1 MSARAPTDETT
12 GEQPEGLVTKLQQA
26 GDWGRLEW
34 RLDNLYW
41 IVNKSGRAQQFKLN
55 TQQRKFIRNLR
66 PRNLI
71 LKARQRGFSTLVQI
85 MQLDQ
90 ALFRQTHN
98 GVTIS
103 DTLPNAVK
111 LFAKIRFAYE
121 RLPGFMRQ
129 ALPLGGIT
137 SDGLAIAHQSEHGP
151 ATSTIGVGVSARG
164 GTVQLLHVSELGKI
178 GRRFP
183 ERAEEIKTGA
193 FPAVPQDGCIIVES
207 TAEGAFGL
215 FWDLCEPAIK
225 RAEEGKPETSLD
237 WRLHFFPWY
246 EAEDYRL
253 SPEDTALVEISP
265 ERRRYFDKL
274 EAELGIVLD
283 PQQRAWY
290 VKTEEDLGKKMR
302 QEYPSTPREA
312 FEQAVEG
319 AVYGE
324 QMTWLRRHGRLV
336 DALPINPEYPV
347 NTYWDFG
354 VNDATTIWFHQF
366 IAQQHRWSYYTEGS
380 GKGLRHWWVDVCE
393 AHRAKHG
400 YRWGRHFIPHDAEAE
415 ILGEHVTTKKK
426 ILEGLGMGRGQGG
439 EIVVVPRVANL
450 STGIELTRAALV
462 GNHWFDKRVADPDK
476 GLDMG
481 CGQGIKC
488 LDGYQ
493 FLWDDKRG
501 TWSAEPAHNWASH
514 GADGWRQHAQ
524 GWKDAYGAQGGGG
537 IPGLHAF
544 KNRTRRG

>member
-1 MSARAPTDETT
+1 MSGGADDSLAREL
-12 GEQPEGLVTKLQQA
+12 EQA
-26 GDWGRLEW
+26 GDWRSLEW

-41 IVNKSGRAQQFKLN
+41 IVNKQGQAQQFKLN

-71 LKARQRGFSTLVQI
+71 LKARQRGFSTLIQL

-90 ALFRQTHN
+90 ALFRHTHN

-103 DTLPNAVK
+103 DTLPNAIK
-111 LFAKIRFAYE
+111 LFDKVRFAYE
-121 RLPGFMRQ
+121 RLPEFVRQ
-129 ALPLGGIT
+129 ALPLGRMA
-137 SDGLAIAHQSEHGP
+137 SDGLAVAHQSERGP
-151 ATSTIGVGVSARG
+151 AHSTISVGVSARG

-193 FPAVPQDGCIIVES
+193 FPAVPQDGCIVVES

-215 FWDLCEPAIK
+215 FFDLCEPALK

-253 SPEDTALVEISP
+253 SPEDTALVGIPP

-274 EAELGIVLD
+274 EAELGITLD

-290 VKTEEDLGKKMR
+290 VKTEELQGGKMK

-354 VNDATTIWFHQF
+354 VNDATVIWFHQF
-366 IAQQHRWSYYTEGS
+366 VAQQHRWSYYTEGS
-380 GKGLRHWWVDVCE
+380 GKGLRYWWVDVCE

-400 YRWGRHFIPHDAEAE
+400 YRWGRHFLPHDADAE
-415 ILGEHVTTKKK
+415 ILGEHVTTKRR
-426 ILEGLGMGRGQGG
+426 ILEGLGMGVGQGG
-439 EIVVVPRVANL
+439 EIIVVPRVANL
-450 STGIELTRAALV
+450 STGIELTRAALA
-462 GNHWFDKRVADPDK
+462 GNHWFDRRMADPDR

-493 FLWDDKRG
+493 FIWDRKRG
-501 TWSAEPAHNWASH
+501 TWSTEPAHNWASH

-524 GWKDAYGAQGGGG
+524 GWIDAYGASGGGG
-537 IPGLHAF
+537 ILPGLQAF
-544 KNRTRRG
+544 KNRKRMGI